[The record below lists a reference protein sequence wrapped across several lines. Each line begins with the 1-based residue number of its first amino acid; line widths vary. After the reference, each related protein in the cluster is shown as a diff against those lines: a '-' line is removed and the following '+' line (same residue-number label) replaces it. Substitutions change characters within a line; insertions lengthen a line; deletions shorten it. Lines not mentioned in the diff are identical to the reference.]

1 VQAKLEKTNVYGVE
15 VILHGAETG
24 LAEQYAQSLAGTG
37 RYTYISPYGDP
48 DVIAGEGTV
57 AVEILEQCKDINANG
72 NGTVGVRRVV
82 DNFFVAMS
90 GGGLIRGMGSVM
102 KVLSPSTKVYG
113 GSAVNSMA
121 LPASTKAGSVVED
134 EHRETLADA
143 VAGPLMEIRLRCR
156 WPWWLWML
164 LWSVRKGE
172 FRKRSGSLRP
182 GEDVG

>member
-1 VQAKLEKTNVYGVE
+1 
-15 VILHGAETG
+15 
-24 LAEQYAQSLAGTG
+24 
-37 RYTYISPYGDP
+37 
-48 DVIAGEGTV
+48 
-57 AVEILEQCKDINANG
+57 
-72 NGTVGVRRVV
+72 
-82 DNFFVAMS
+82 
-90 GGGLIRGMGSVM
+90 
-102 KVLSPSTKVYG
+102 VYG